1 MQNRDGFIN
10 AFYELQN
17 YDLKVIEPLI
27 DSIDAYLATN
37 GPDTKLEFLSCALKT
52 QREIVLNN
60 DFIKACEIAKSAVDI
75 LQNTDW
81 DLFELDI
88 FIILLDRIE
97 SYELATAM
105 MKKAHDMLDSKF
117 RNLEFY
123 DYTKF
128 KIFAASS
135 ERHLRAKYYDNADP
149 KKIKEMFDACINSA
163 IKICEK
169 YKYLTFRTVLI
180 AWRAIFEEDVK
191 KIFDCISAIE
201 DTKDDYWITVV
212 KNKVVE
218 YTRHLG
224 DNVTTKLKNFVTG
237 WQIKKRRKEL
247 SMSTIELADMIDSSQ
262 TTINQIERGIGGV
275 SQKRLYKI
283 AKALAVEDLLYFMG
297 GPIRRATTIVA
308 MDVHTHHMVQMM
320 SPLSDKDKGHAVELL
335 KVFIKSINDGK

>member
-17 YDLKVIEPLI
+17 YDLKVIEPLV

-37 GPDTKLEFLSCALKT
+37 GPDTKLECLSYALKA
-52 QREIVLNN
+52 QKEILLNN
-60 DFIKACEIAKSAVDI
+60 DFIRACEIGESAIDI
-75 LQNTDW
+75 LQDADW

-88 FIILLDRIE
+88 FILVLGRIE
-97 SYELATAM
+97 SYELAIAM

-117 RNLEFY
+117 SDLEFY
-123 DYTKF
+123 DYMKYR
-128 KIFAASS
+128 IFSVSS
-135 ERHLRAKYYDNADP
+135 DRHLRARYYDNADP
-149 KKIKEMFDACINSA
+149 KKVREMFDICVNAA

-169 YKYLTFRTVLI
+169 YNYLTFRTIQLTR
-180 AWRAIFEEDVK
+180 RAIFEEDVK

-201 DTKDDYWITVV
+201 DTKDDYWIAVV

-237 WQIKKRRKEL
+237 WQIKKRQKEL
-247 SMSTIELADMIDSSQ
+247 GISTIELADMIDSSQ
-262 TTINQIERGIGGV
+262 TTVNQIERGHTGV
-275 SQKRLYKI
+275 SQRRLYKI
-283 AKALAVEDLLYFMG
+283 AKALAVEDLSYFMG

-308 MDVHTHHMVQMM
+308 MDVHTHHMVQLM
-320 SPLSDKDKGHAVELL
+320 SSLSETGRKLL
-335 KVFIKSINDGK
+335 LEQGKLFAQSYK